1 MAVASD
7 VCVILRAQENR
18 YVGFGNTVPPQKR
31 EDDFLNNAMSSLYS
45 VRRPRSLRVPPVTGT
60 AKGLSSAKTG
70 RTLYGRVGSPGAHDL
85 IKGPFLFTVSEWS
98 FKKIAFYSYPKCVQ
112 PLTLTIKHVFQ
123 INQGRFSPEPYK
135 FSVEPV
141 STLLISSSCPEFRGR
156 LTQPPGLCWAG

>member
-1 MAVASD
+1 MPIAQNAVCPGGGTSPGGQRLTAEEWQSSWLWLAMS
-7 VCVILRAQENR
+7 VFILRTQENR

-60 AKGLSSAKTG
+60 AKGLSSAKIG

-98 FKKIAFYSYPKCVQ
+98 F
-112 PLTLTIKHVFQ
+112 
-123 INQGRFSPEPYK
+123 
-135 FSVEPV
+135 
-141 STLLISSSCPEFRGR
+141 
-156 LTQPPGLCWAG
+156 

>member
-1 MAVASD
+1 MEGSVCITSVPIAQNAVCPGGGTSPGGQCLTAEEWQSSWLWLAMS
-7 VCVILRAQENR
+7 VFILRAQENR

-98 FKKIAFYSYPKCVQ
+98 F
-112 PLTLTIKHVFQ
+112 
-123 INQGRFSPEPYK
+123 
-135 FSVEPV
+135 
-141 STLLISSSCPEFRGR
+141 
-156 LTQPPGLCWAG
+156 